1 MSYSSPSPKH
11 FTLRPSLSHVTAA
24 SGPGRVLIPIWVKPG
39 SKRAGVLGRSLT
51 SAVVVATHAR
61 AQEGAANADLLAQ
74 IAEWL
79 GLAKSRITI
88 TRGSKSRQKVVSV
101 ELSPG
106 DSSQWIAELIAAL
119 PMVESSGGSATL

>member
-1 MSYSSPSPKH
+1 M
-11 FTLRPSLSHVTAA
+11 
-24 SGPGRVLIPIWVKPG
+24 IPIWVKPG

-61 AQEGAANADLLAQ
+61 AQEGAANDDLLAQ

-88 TRGSKSRQKVVSV
+88 TRGSKSRHKVVSV